1 MRACRLCLEGHRM
14 CACADVCACSVAFLP
29 MARPAPR
36 WQLSVDGLGGG
47 AGGTLSGQRGVEG
60 AGGQAGCRA
69 FVSLR
74 SCCGGHDGHSL

>member
-36 WQLSVDGLGGG
+36 WQLSVDWGLAAGLGG
-47 AGGTLSGQRGVEG
+47 TLE
-60 AGGQAGCRA
+60 
-69 FVSLR
+69 
-74 SCCGGHDGHSL
+74 